1 MLPKDSPQYSRCM
14 ELLPLVLDSQASTED
29 TDFFHK
35 YAVNWPEVLD
45 CYEREK
51 AFRDALKAKLDRFV
65 APQDLRHIIR
75 EHVNPQNI
83 S

>member
-1 MLPKDSPQYSRCM
+1 MLPKDSPHYSRCL

-29 TDFFHK
+29 VDFFHQ

-45 CYEREK
+45 CYEKEK
-51 AFRDALKAKLDRFV
+51 AFRETLKIKLGRFN
-65 APQDLRHIIR
+65 APDDLLSDIRKHI
-75 EHVNPQNI
+75 NPQNI